1 MKTSCYSRII
11 AVSYSLLTVFSA
23 LLMGQQPLTLQQ
35 AIADGI
41 KNRHNIQITDKQIEI
56 AEKSNTWARA
66 GKYPTIS
73 ADINM
78 GNTVTREN
86 NQASFLRG
94 QFYVGSLTP
103 SINLNWTLYN
113 GGLTGATKENLEMNV
128 ALQKQLGTNI
138 VQQTIQEIHQAYYSV
153 LLQESRLNT
162 LAVVKDLS
170 RDRLDYEKARR
181 TFGVSNAFS
190 LIQFEDSYLADSASY
205 VLQSN
210 QVVVARRTL
219 FQAMNVQVTEDY
231 YQLADPLE
239 IIAADMNREEL
250 EKQLLESNPDLN
262 ILDINQRIAAINTK
276 VEQSIN
282 KPVISFNSGLSGAYT
297 AFKVFADDPNTG
309 EPFATRTG
317 DTYRLTANISAT
329 YNLWDGGLR
338 KQNIENARLQQEIA
352 SLDILQATASLK
364 TQLNILV
371 DNYNNQLAQLNIL
384 DAQLENATLNL
395 EISEERLRSGQ
406 INSLDYRA
414 IQNAYTNVSF
424 SRVNAI
430 YNLLSIRADIA
441 YLVGEMAQ

>member
-1 MKTSCYSRII
+1 MMISNCHKII
-11 AVSYSLLTVFSA
+11 VLFFSVLTVFSETLA
-23 LLMGQQPLTLQQ
+23 GQQPLTLQQ
-35 AIADGI
+35 AIADGL
-41 KNRHNIQITDKQIEI
+41 KNRHNIQISEKQIEI
-56 AEKSNTWARA
+56 AEISNSWARA

-73 ADINM
+73 ADVNM
-78 GNTVTREN
+78 GNTVTQEN

-103 SINLNWTLYN
+103 SLNLNWTLYN
-113 GGLTGATKENLEMNV
+113 GGLTGATKENLEVNV
-128 ALQKQLGTNI
+128 ALQKQLATNT

-162 LAVVKDLS
+162 LQQVKNLS
-170 RDRLDYEKARR
+170 KDRLDYEKTRK
-181 TFGVSNAFS
+181 TFGVSNTFS
-190 LIQFEDSYLADSASY
+190 LIQFEDGYLADSAAY
-205 VLQSN
+205 VVQNN
-210 QVVVARRTL
+210 QVIVARRNL
-219 FQAMNVQVTEDY
+219 FQAMNVQVVGDY
-231 YQLADPLE
+231 YELTDPLE
-239 IIAADMNREEL
+239 IIASDMDRDEL
-250 EKQLLESNPDLN
+250 ENQLLDNNPDLN
-262 ILDINQRIAAINTK
+262 ILAINQRLAAINTK

-282 KPVISFNSGLSGAYT
+282 KPVISFNSGLSGSYT
-297 AFKVFADDPNTG
+297 AFKVFADDPSTG

-352 SLDILQATASLK
+352 ALDILEASAALK

-384 DAQLENATLNL
+384 DAQLSNATLNL
-395 EISEERLRSGQ
+395 EISEERLKSGQ

-414 IQNAYTNVSF
+414 VQNTYTNVAF
-424 SRVNAI
+424 SRINAI

-441 YLVGEMAQ
+441 YLVGDLGQ